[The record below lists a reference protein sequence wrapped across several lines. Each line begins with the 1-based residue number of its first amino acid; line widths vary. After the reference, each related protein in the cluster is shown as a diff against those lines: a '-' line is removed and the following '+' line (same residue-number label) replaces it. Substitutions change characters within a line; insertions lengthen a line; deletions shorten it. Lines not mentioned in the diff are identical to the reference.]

1 MGSNRKFINFKELLT
16 GEFNNELTPIVML
29 CGNIRTAESILNST
43 QISTSHKILLHMGM
57 NDLADQQSDDFAL
70 DLKELDES
78 FQNKLNHVHEV
89 NNKLKH

>member
-1 MGSNRKFINFKELLT
+1 
-16 GEFNNELTPIVML
+16 
-29 CGNIRTAESILNST
+29 
-43 QISTSHKILLHMGM
+43 MGM